1 MQAGSTDI
9 SVNQGSTQAS
19 NALNAFAVAYNTIV
33 DELAKS
39 RGQSGGALT
48 GQSVVY
54 SLSSSLHNVL
64 DSDAQSGSVKS
75 VSDLGLAFDKDGH
88 LQFDSSA
95 FNAAASSSLSDVL
108 GFLGGETSGGFLKSA
123 NAALSSITASTTG
136 LLATTN
142 TAVSNSLA
150 NLADKI
156 SDKTDQIST
165 LQTNLTAKMGAAD
178 ALISSLQQQV
188 SYFSDLFTTM
198 RANNNS
204 GN

>member
-1 MQAGSTDI
+1 
-9 SVNQGSTQAS
+9 
-19 NALNAFAVAYNTIV
+19 
-33 DELAKS
+33 
-39 RGQSGGALT
+39 
-48 GQSVVY
+48 
-54 SLSSSLHNVL
+54 
-64 DSDAQSGSVKS
+64 

-88 LQFDSSA
+88 LEFDSSA

-142 TAVSNSLA
+142 TAVGNSLA

-156 SDKTDQIST
+156 SDKTNQIST